1 MGRLL
6 NQILKLDNL
15 AAAWEEVVDADAG
28 PGRDGVTLEEFARHW
43 EANLVEIRQA
53 VKSGYYKPDPLQRFT
68 IPKKDGSPRLLGN
81 LTVRDKVLQRAAL
94 RLLDDIYEPF
104 FLECSFAYR
113 PKRSIHG
120 AVEQLVLARDLGRLW
135 VLDADID
142 DFFHS
147 LDHELLLRFLRENLT
162 DEALLRLIRLWLDQ
176 GRPAPDRA
184 VGTPLGAIISP
195 LMSNIYLHYLDLVM
209 THTLPRWGPAR
220 ADFAGRGGEGRG
232 RETGPSGPSWAGDS
246 WDRSLTAPH
255 SAGAGL
261 PSRPPDWVYLRYADD
276 TVVLCRSREQAEAAL
291 ALMRDTLAT
300 LRLRLE
306 PTKTAITTFHQGFDY
321 LGYTFQGYQFYFE
334 REGKRIIVDDEGS
347 WELFYQYGPTGYE

>member
-6 NQILKLDNL
+6 NQIVKLDNL
-15 AAAWEEVVDADAG
+15 AAAWEEVVKADAG
-28 PGRDGVTLEEFARHW
+28 PGQDGVTLEEFARHW

-53 VKSGYYKPDPLQRFT
+53 VKSGHYRPDPLQRFT

-81 LTVRDKVLQRAAL
+81 LTVRDKVLQRAVL
-94 RLLDDIYEPF
+94 RRLDDLYEPF
-104 FLECSFAYR
+104 FLGCSFAYR
-113 PKRSIHG
+113 PKRSIHH
-120 AVEQLVLARDLGRLW
+120 AVEQLVLARDLGRLY

-147 LDHELLLRFLRENLT
+147 LDHELLLRFLRENLA
-162 DEALLRLIRLWLDQ
+162 DEALLRLIGLWLDQ

-209 THTLPRWGPAR
+209 THSLPPWGPA
-220 ADFAGRGGEGRG
+220 AQ
-232 RETGPSGPSWAGDS
+232 
-246 WDRSLTAPH
+246 TAK
-255 SAGAGL
+255 L
-261 PSRPPDWVYLRYADD
+261 EDWVYLRYADD
-276 TVVLCRSREQAEAAL
+276 FVVLCRSRAQAEAAL
-291 ALMRDTLAT
+291 ALVQNTLAT
-300 LRLRLE
+300 LRLHLE
-306 PTKTAITTFHQGFDY
+306 PTKTSITTFHQGFDY

-347 WELFYQYGPTGYE
+347 WELFYRHGPTGYE